1 MLKDTEM
8 TKRSIHMRLLLKRA
22 TAVDIITAWLT
33 QLRCNV
39 DNGVQMRFQSLKNEG
54 MIGHARHAPEL
65 LPEGAMGPEQPHER
79 PARISST

>member
-1 MLKDTEM
+1 
-8 TKRSIHMRLLLKRA
+8 MRLLLKRA

-39 DNGVQMRFQSLKNEG
+39 DNGVQMRCQSLKNEG

-79 PARISST
+79 PAHQYR